1 MTKYRKKLLSVLL
14 ATSMV
19 FTMNTFVFA
28 EEVPADD
35 ASLASVE
42 LEAADGEATAR
53 LLSDGDE
60 DDDSD
65 WDEFLSN
72 LDEDSPSYHFYYD
85 DDGNL
90 RPFTADSSD
99 DHMLKNFSAE
109 VGTDDAV
116 TLKNVTNPVSWA
128 NIVDKQ
134 SAKTSDAETSV
145 VDTSKAIIAHY
156 EAGDLIETV
165 LTGSNKEDTYLI
177 NGEKFTVSQA
187 KLGGK
192 MKTGYRTYDVVD
204 LGSDYYLFVGYNDES
219 GYNNQAFASDALGKT
234 VPVFEYDGRT
244 VAFDKKNE
252 MKSTKSKFDRLNVD
266 IALVKYENNTVK
278 KIPGVT
284 VGSVKINNKKKASQI
299 ASVSGQGIG
308 TWTADNYKNIFNVL
322 GSSEQPSFT
331 ITAKIDPKKDS
342 SLKSLKKTI
351 TKALKDKDCVYPF
364 EISQSVID
372 INNAYVTAG
381 DYHVDNIFDKTIDFS
396 KSPLSSDTITVK
408 GDPDKGIEGQ
418 QGYFAYADQT
428 EFGFDVLNISKFNGD
443 KKKATIVRKVSTWNG
458 KKGDTA
464 NIKLKD
470 KTDYTLES
478 GSLAGTDVVFLKF
491 AKDGNYIYRDARSSG
506 NELAGAGYMW
516 AFRKTPS
523 TDKKD
528 KNKFRIGYYKDSNNG
543 FSYSAE

>member
-65 WDEFLSN
+65 WEEFLSN
-72 LDEDSPSYHFYYD
+72 LDEDDESYHFYID

-90 RPFTADSSD
+90 RPFTADSSA
-99 DHMLKNFSAE
+99 DHMLKDFSAE

-134 SAKTSDAETSV
+134 SAKTSDAETSA

-219 GYNNQAFASDALGKT
+219 GYNNQAFASDELGKM

-284 VGSVKINNKKKASQI
+284 VGSVKINNKKKASQK

-308 TWTADNYKNIFNVL
+308 TWTVDNYKNIFNVL

-331 ITAKIDPKKDS
+331 ISAKIDTKKDS
-342 SLKSLKKTI
+342 SLKNLKKTI

-364 EISQSVID
+364 EISQKVVDVKGFSFSSTTKQDDKGTVSAD
-372 INNAYVTAG
+372 KVTAEEK
-381 DYHVDNIFDKTIDFS
+381 V
-396 KSPLSSDTITVK
+396 
-408 GDPDKGIEGQ
+408 
-418 QGYFAYADQT
+418 GYFTDADKA
-428 EFGFDVLNISKFNGD
+428 EFDFDDFKISKFNG
-443 KKKATIVRKVSTWNG
+443 KKATIVMNVGTWNG
-458 KKGDTA
+458 KKGGTA

-478 GSLAGTDVVFLKF
+478 GSLAGTDVAFLKF
-491 AKDGNYIYRDARSSG
+491 AKDGNYIYRDARSAG
-506 NELAGAGYMW
+506 DTENPAGAGYMW

-528 KNKFRIGYYKDSNNG
+528 KNKFRIGYYKDTNNG
-543 FSYSAE
+543 FIYNAE